1 MLNAIPIQH
10 KTIFSSILIRTK
22 FNINC
27 NRCNLIKLTDDCL
40 LGHRDN
46 ALCHELTVSFTG
58 NALSI

>member
-1 MLNAIPIQH
+1 MLNTIPIQH
-10 KTIFSSILIRTK
+10 KTIFSSKLIRTQ

-46 ALCHELTVSFTG
+46 AICHELAVGFTG
-58 NALSI
+58 NALGI